1 MTAVEGETGLYGR
14 GRSDYGGEFVGKKVL
29 VTGAAGIIG
38 GWIADAFA
46 SRGAEMCLSDR
57 RASPLESEVTNG
69 RWKGVNV
76 HIHETEL
83 RDRNSMESLVLSV
96 ASQWGAPDIVVN
108 NAGVYPHNA
117 LLNVD
122 LDEWQAILDINVT
135 APFFL
140 ISKMAKLMIDQ
151 GVAGSFVNILS
162 GASVTVSRDG
172 VPYSVSKAALAM
184 LTRGASLELAPHGI
198 RVNGVA
204 PGFAPGSEVSTLDDE
219 YVESMRRSIPL
230 GRVSSAADSPEAV
243 VFLSSSR
250 ASFITGAVIS
260 VDGGRGAGPVS
271 R

>member
-1 MTAVEGETGLYGR
+1 MTALEAATGPDGH

-46 SRGAEMCLSDR
+46 NRGAELYLSDC
-57 RASPLESEVTNG
+57 RASPLEDEVANG
-69 RWKGVNV
+69 RWNEVPV

-83 RDRNSMESLVLSV
+83 RDRQSMESLVLSV
-96 ASQWGAPDIVVN
+96 SAKWGAPDIMIN
-108 NAGVYPHNA
+108 NAGVYPHNP
-117 LLNVD
+117 LLNVE
-122 LDEWQAILDINVT
+122 LDEWQAILDVNVT

-140 ISKMAKLMIDQ
+140 ISAMAKLMINH

-204 PGFAPGSEVSTLDDE
+204 PGFAPGSEVSILDDD
-219 YVESMRRSIPL
+219 YVQSMRRSIPL